1 MDCQIV
7 PESTDRDQLNTYCK
21 QTTRKTRPRV
31 RVAKLSTN
39 GMPNAIELVAGK
51 DAEQVEFPFGVA
63 VAKR

>member
-1 MDCQIV
+1 M
-7 PESTDRDQLNTYCK
+7 
-21 QTTRKTRPRV
+21 RPRV

-51 DAEQVEFPFGVA
+51 DVEQVEFPFGVA